1 MKNLNPMELAA
12 GMTDEIV
19 DVIAKYED
27 AVLLPTVLGILDV
40 IKFDLIRDHMAF
52 VEDDEDDEDDE

>member
-12 GMTDEIV
+12 GMTEELM
-19 DVIAKYED
+19 DVIAKYEH

-40 IKFDLIRDHMAF
+40 IKFDLIRDHMEM
-52 VEDDEDDEDDE
+52 VEDDEDTP